1 MRQPVLAA
9 LCLLVAQSFSSAAHA
24 DIEVRIDPEQVR
36 QCRSAHFFASIDNE
50 SSEPIEVDVTV
61 SMEHGYRRAEMSLG
75 HFVIA
80 AGESHVEEFDFVMP
94 AIDLGR
100 YEITMRADLADQSSM
115 EGSSR
120 FNVCTRAKTGCPQGD
135 APLDFLSIL
144 ASNFPDETPT
154 TTGDPTRTNL
164 EFDATSSTPS
174 TTSETTWQ
182 AYKMLYR

>member
-24 DIEVRIDPEQVR
+24 GIEIRIDPDQVR
-36 QCRSAHFFASIDNE
+36 QCRSAHFFASIGND
-50 SSEPIEVDVTV
+50 SSEPMEVDVTV
-61 SMEHGYRRAEMSLG
+61 SMVHGYRHAEVSLG

-94 AIDLGR
+94 RIDLGK

-120 FNVCTRAKTGCPQGD
+120 FSVCTRAKTGCPQGD
-135 APLDFLSIL
+135 DFLSIL
-144 ASNFPDETPT
+144 ASNFPDETPI
-154 TTGDPTRTNL
+154 TTGNRRRTDL
-164 EFDATSSTPS
+164 QFDATSSTPS